1 MERRLFTLT
10 EANALLPQ
18 LRRTLQTLLDARQK
32 IIDAQPELWPVLEKA
47 MGNGG
52 SKKAGEMLKYFERV
66 QRNAQA
72 IQELG
77 IEIKDINTGL
87 VDFPAERDGRV
98 VYLCWR
104 YGEGDIEYWH
114 ELDAGFAGRQPL

>member
-10 EANALLPQ
+10 EANTLLPQ
-18 LRRTLQTLLDARQK
+18 LRRMLQTLLDARQK

-52 SKKAGEMLKYFERV
+52 SKKAGEMLKYFEQV

-87 VDFPAERDGRV
+87 VDFPSERDGRV

-114 ELDAGFAGRQPL
+114 ELDAGFTGRQPL

>member
-10 EANALLPQ
+10 EANTLLPQ
-18 LRRTLQTLLDARQK
+18 LRRMLQTLLDARQK

-52 SKKAGEMLKYFERV
+52 SKKAGEMLKYFEQV

-87 VDFPAERDGRV
+87 VDFPSERDGRV

-104 YGEGDIEYWH
+104 YGEDDIEYWH